1 MGLSR
6 WLDFIADRPQLKR
19 LMKRLG
25 AGNIVKAPVTDRFAW
40 DPTDLLV
47 LGRDIRTFPG
57 SKPDECFQKE
67 QGIIMRRKHGK
78 KPTRSVQ

>member
-1 MGLSR
+1 LRYQVGLSR

-47 LGRDIRTFPG
+47 LGRDIRTKG
-57 SKPDECFQKE
+57 A
-67 QGIIMRRKHGK
+67 RL
-78 KPTRSVQ
+78 V